1 MKMSEETAAETTQ
14 INTDVADGGGTT
26 ETPVGPFDGLADDL
40 KGHESLKG
48 IENLEQLVKAH
59 VENTG
64 KLAGLPVAPETPD
77 AYDMGEFKVD
87 SIGWDNDAE
96 TSFRAAAH
104 EAGITQDQFS
114 KVMAWAV
121 DRSGE
126 LGKAFDAEKAKA
138 AESLKEEWGN
148 EYDVNMKRVGKT
160 IDLAFGEE
168 AAEVVNKLGIGN
180 MPSVAKALL
189 KFSAMLS
196 EDAFVDGTTASGPK
210 SAAEVLYGNQGK

>member
-1 MKMSEETAAETTQ
+1 MAEEPVQDPGQNNPDPAA
-14 INTDVADGGGTT
+14 GGG
-26 ETPVGPFDGLADDL
+26 EPSAPVGLFDGLADDL

-77 AYDMGEFKVD
+77 AYDLGEIKVD

-96 TSFRAAAH
+96 KSFRATAH

-121 DRSGE
+121 NRSGE
-126 LGKAFDAEKAKA
+126 LGKTFEAEKAAA
-138 AESLKEEWGN
+138 AESLKTEWGKD
-148 EYDVNMKRVGKT
+148 YDVNLKKVGKT
-160 IDLAFGEE
+160 IDLAFGDE
-168 AAEVVNKLGIGN
+168 AAAVVNKLGIGN

-196 EDAFVDGTTASGPK
+196 EDVFVDGSTASGPK